1 MWDFDPSWALAPE
14 PLLVKKAMY
23 NSQVV
28 LSHAL
33 IYNDG
38 GFDISRCGRYLA
50 ICADFSLRQA
60 EKEME
65 MEVEMEASNDLEQ
78 ILSTAPQDQVAAE
91 EVIPS
96 DDANDSSTPSVQTS
110 SVSTAASESSSS
122 SSGGSNNS
130 NSTTGTST
138 NAGAN
143 PSATANASSSLAA
156 SVVAN
161 AINTGVNAASLAG
174 FQHSRL
180 LAMPNIM
187 MQPPNI
193 LAALQ
198 SAASDL
204 SLSMDQYMN
213 QQIRRVR
220 PRLHPGNNSLHHNHQ
235 AIGQARANPLNPVA
249 APQQR
254 YTQIRPNIAL
264 SRTRFTRNQR
274 SQRGRLASE
283 IQSTWLALISL
294 EPQQLGRVIQ
304 TCHLAETAAGGV
316 TSVKISPTSAFVL
329 LGYGVRDRL
338 QRETEFPV
346 HRVTRIYRW
355 DDMKLLSHVESEL
368 DDVNI
373 ALFSPIS
380 GGGFIYGT
388 KQGKLRVC
396 STYRGNYE
404 DEENC
409 NVLDGARRCHYDQ
422 AVVSDDND
430 EEDDEEGEEDDE
442 EDEDEEFEDAEG
454 EAAEAAADATGD
466 TEMIQEDEE
475 PAAAQEQTSR

>member
-1 MWDFDPSWALAPE
+1 MSDIWYVAVTIFHRLLSYRTNLTLYFPLLNLFLFLQRPQGQAPPSDLTVTLTMWDFDASWALAPE

-60 EKEME
+60 EKE
-65 MEVEMEASNDLEQ
+65 VELEAEAEANTDLEQ
-78 ILSTAPQDQVAAE
+78 ILSTAPQEQVAPE
-91 EVIPS
+91 EIIPS
-96 DDANDSSTPSVQTS
+96 DDANDSSTPTVQPTTS
-110 SVSTAASESSSS
+110 SSTESSTETSS
-122 SSGGSNNS
+122 
-130 NSTTGTST
+130 T
-138 NAGAN
+138 
-143 PSATANASSSLAA
+143 LAA

-161 AINTGVNAASLAG
+161 AINNGVTAASLAT
-174 FQHSRL
+174 FHQSRL
-180 LAMPNIM
+180 LSMPSIM
-187 MQPPNI
+187 LQPPNI

-220 PRLHPGNNSLHHNHQ
+220 PRLHPANGVHHNHPPP
-235 AIGQARANPLNPVA
+235 GQARTNALNPAA

-329 LGYGVRDRL
+329 LGYGVRDRI
-338 QRETEFPV
+338 QR
-346 HRVTRIYRW
+346 
-355 DDMKLLSHVESEL
+355 
-368 DDVNI
+368 
-373 ALFSPIS
+373 
-380 GGGFIYGT
+380 
-388 KQGKLRVC
+388 
-396 STYRGNYE
+396 
-404 DEENC
+404 
-409 NVLDGARRCHYDQ
+409 
-422 AVVSDDND
+422 
-430 EEDDEEGEEDDE
+430 
-442 EDEDEEFEDAEG
+442 
-454 EAAEAAADATGD
+454 
-466 TEMIQEDEE
+466 
-475 PAAAQEQTSR
+475 

>member
-1 MWDFDPSWALAPE
+1 MVQRPQGQAPPSDLTVTLTMWDFDPSWSLAPE

-23 NSQVV
+23 NSRVV

-60 EKEME
+60 EKE
-65 MEVEMEASNDLEQ
+65 VEMEAEMEATTDLEQ
-78 ILSTAPQDQVAAE
+78 ILSTAPQEQVAD

-96 DDANDSSTPSVQTS
+96 DDANDSSVRTAPRPVS
-110 SVSTAASESSSS
+110 SIFSSDASAPD
-122 SSGGSNNS
+122 
-130 NSTTGTST
+130 TST
-138 NAGAN
+138 NSSSTATTTVPLPPPA
-143 PSATANASSSLAA
+143 PTASAAPPATAPAVS
-156 SVVAN
+156 
-161 AINTGVNAASLAG
+161 TETWTG
-174 FQHSRL
+174 FQQPPRL
-180 LAMPNIM
+180 LSMPSIM

-220 PRLHPGNNSLHHNHQ
+220 PRLHPANGGSLHHAH
-235 AIGQARANPLNPVA
+235 APMGQPRTAASLNPTA
-249 APQQR
+249 AAPPQQR

-373 ALFSPIS
+373 ALFSPIC

-396 STYRGNYE
+396 STYRGDYE
-404 DEENC
+404 DEANC
-409 NVLDGARRCHYDQ
+409 NVLEGARRCHFDQ
-422 AVVSDDND
+422 SVLSDDHD
-430 EEDDEEGEEDDE
+430 DDEDDDEEEDDEDDDDDE
-442 EDEDEEFEDAEG
+442 FDDAHGDTDMASAEDA
-454 EAAEAAADATGD
+454 A
-466 TEMIQEDEE
+466 
-475 PAAAQEQTSR
+475 R